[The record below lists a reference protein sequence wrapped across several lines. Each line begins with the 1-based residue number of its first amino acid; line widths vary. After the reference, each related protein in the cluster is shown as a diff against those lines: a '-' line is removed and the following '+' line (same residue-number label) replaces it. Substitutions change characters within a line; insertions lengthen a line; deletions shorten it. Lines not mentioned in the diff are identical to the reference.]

1 MSDQELIQALRCIPK
16 FGKDGWMKSDMAGV
30 AFAAADRIANQST
43 YILALQKEI
52 ERLRAQL
59 PRWIPVTERL
69 PEPTV
74 CVLIADATTGNMDV
88 DAWGHDGWMSED
100 LYDGSI
106 THWMPLPEPPEVE
119 Q

>member
-1 MSDQELIQALRCIPK
+1 MSDQELIQALRCIPQ

-43 YILALQKEI
+43 YILALQKE
-52 ERLRAQL
+52 
-59 PRWIPVTERL
+59 TERL